1 MEVKWYLLLLIL
13 LSFESFSQSK
23 KAIRSDSSSLTI
35 RSFNETALK
44 QYQSGKDFIY
54 SENSPD
60 LSPTLWDR
68 FWAWFWNLFTNT
80 ISDSRAGGFLKGL
93 LIILGSLTV
102 IFLIIKFVGMD
113 AGYLLTGKSAQI
125 AVPYNESP
133 ENIHEI
139 SFDEAIKNAVNNKDY
154 RLAVR
159 LLYLKSLKKLNDTG
173 RITWIPNKTNSTYV
187 NELKSADLQERFKL
201 LTNRFEYVWYGGSD
215 IDITLFEKIN
225 QSFKDFNLNVR

>member
-1 MEVKWYLLLLIL
+1 MLKCCLFLLIL
-13 LSFESFSQSK
+13 LSLELVAQPK
-23 KAIRSDSSSLTI
+23 KTVRMDSSSLTI

-44 QYQSGKDFIY
+44 QYQSDKDFIY

-68 FWAWFWNLFTNT
+68 FWSWFWNLFTHT
-80 ISDSRAGGFLKGL
+80 VSDSRAGGFFKGVF
-93 LIILGSLTV
+93 IVLGSLTV
-102 IFLIIKFVGMD
+102 IFLIIKFAGMD
-113 AGYLLTGKSAQI
+113 ARYLLTGKSAQI

-187 NELKSADLQERFKL
+187 NELKSADLRERFKL

-215 IDITLFEKIN
+215 IDFTLFEKIN